1 MQGSAPFVFPNSARI
16 EIDPA
21 LNPSTMTA
29 AFKQFGRIHIPGF
42 LQPASAERLH
52 RALGSETQWL
62 CSTMGG
68 GQTIDVPVE
77 QLEAFPPDQAMR
89 FLQLAHAE
97 ARDGFHYMFD
107 NIRISDLVEMN
118 EPLAAELVAA
128 YNFLNSPALLGFV
141 RAVTGDSRPNFVDA
155 QATRYDRGHYLTQH
169 DDSAEGKGRLYAYVL
184 NLTPR
189 WRTDWGGLLN
199 FIDADGHVAE
209 AYSPAWN
216 ALNLFRVPQAHAVS
230 SVAPFA
236 GAPRLSIT
244 GWVRQIDPGLIPA
257 RALAASQT

>member
-1 MQGSAPFVFPNSARI
+1 MVSNSARI
-16 EIDPA
+16 EIDPG
-21 LNPSTMTA
+21 LKPSSMIA

-42 LQPASAERLH
+42 LKPESAGMLH
-52 RALGSETQWL
+52 RALATEKLWL

-89 FLQLAHAE
+89 FVQLAHAE

-107 NIRISDLVEMN
+107 NIRISDLAEQRQ
-118 EPLAAELVAA
+118 PLAAELAAA
-128 YNFLNSPALLGFV
+128 YAFLNSPAFLDFV
-141 RAVTGDSRPNFVDA
+141 RALTGDPRPNFVDA
-155 QATRYDRGHYLTQH
+155 QATRYERGHYLTQH

-184 NLTPR
+184 NLTPH
-189 WRTDWGGLLN
+189 WRSDWGGLLN

-230 SVAPFA
+230 CVAPFA

-244 GWVRQIDPGLIPA
+244 GWVRQIDLSLLPGRSPA
-257 RALAASQT
+257 SGKTQGTPP